1 MFAIVRSGGKQYRVA
16 ADAELVVDRLHA
28 EVGARIDLETLLL
41 GDGADLSQGTVAAEV
56 IAHVRGD
63 KIIIF
68 KKKRRH
74 NYRRKNGHRSELTV
88 LRIFGFGGENTDEHA
103 AAALSAPQ
111 TTGAPATAPTEATH
125 GA

>member
-16 ADAELVVDRLHA
+16 HDAELVVDRLHA
-28 EVGARIDLETLLL
+28 DVGARLDLETLLV
-41 GDGADLSQGTVAAEV
+41 GEGADLGSGTVAAEV
-56 IAHVRGD
+56 VEHIRGD

-88 LRIFGFGGENTDEHA
+88 LKIVSLGGEH
-103 AAALSAPQ
+103 
-111 TTGAPATAPTEATH
+111 TEAQH

>member
-103 AAALSAPQ
+103 AAAHSAPQ

>member
-28 EVGARIDLETLLL
+28 DVGARIDLETLML
-41 GDGADLSQGTVAAEV
+41 GEGSDLAQGTVAAEV
-56 IAHVRGD
+56 VGHVRGD

-88 LRIFGFGGENTDEHA
+88 LKIVSLGSE
-103 AAALSAPQ
+103 
-111 TTGAPATAPTEATH
+111 PAGTAHTEADH

>member
-1 MFAIVRSGGKQYRVA
+1 M
-16 ADAELVVDRLHA
+16 
-28 EVGARIDLETLLL
+28 GARLDLETLLV
-41 GDGADLSQGTVAAEV
+41 GEGADLGSGTVAAEV
-56 IAHVRGD
+56 MEHIRGD

-88 LRIFGFGGENTDEHA
+88 LRIVSLGGEH
-103 AAALSAPQ
+103 
-111 TTGAPATAPTEATH
+111 TEAQH

>member
-16 ADAELVVDRLHA
+16 QDAQLVVDRLAA
-28 EVGARIDLETLLL
+28 EVGARIDLETLLTGEGDQL
-41 GDGADLSQGTVAAEV
+41 GDGSVAAEV
-56 IAHVRGD
+56 MSHVRGD
-63 KIIIF
+63 KIIVF

-88 LRIFGFGGENTDEHA
+88 LRILSLGGAER
-103 AAALSAPQ
+103 SA
-111 TTGAPATAPTEATH
+111 EIDH